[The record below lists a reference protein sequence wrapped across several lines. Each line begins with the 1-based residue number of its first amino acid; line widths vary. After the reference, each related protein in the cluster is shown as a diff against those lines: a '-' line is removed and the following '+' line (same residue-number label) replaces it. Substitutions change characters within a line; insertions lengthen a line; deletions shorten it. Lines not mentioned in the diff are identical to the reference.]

1 MSGPGNAAAIEKA
14 KWDIKQCL
22 ERVRGAIRMKVHPK
36 DQGFLLD
43 AVDRIQEEVLSAAAP
58 DAGKLQG
65 SFIRGKDQARKS
77 LNKRPAD
84 MVQILNEIDGL
95 NDEVNKLLQA
105 MTKS

>member
-1 MSGPGNAAAIEKA
+1 MGTGNEAVDKA
-14 KWDIKQCL
+14 KWDLKQVL

-36 DQGFLLD
+36 DQNQLLD
-43 AVDRIQEEVLSAAAP
+43 AVDRIQEEVLGAAKP
-58 DAGKLQG
+58 DVGKLQG

-95 NDEVNKLLQA
+95 SDEVTKLIQV
-105 MTKS
+105 MTKG